1 MTEDKIIRCIRHGET
16 DRLEALIEIYY
27 DDVYRFICFKT
38 GNAEAAWDL
47 TQETFLKVIK
57 YFDSYKGHRRFK
69 GYVFAIAVNVC
80 NDFYRENRNQTD
92 RQVHL
97 EDEKID
103 LLSIA
108 SDEAEAIDNQMALQ
122 QMLNLLPDYQRE
134 AIIYKY
140 ILGYKMREIAD
151 ITGEKTATVK
161 SRIRQGLEK
170 LRREVK

>member
-1 MTEDKIIRCIRHGET
+1 M
-16 DRLEALIEIYY
+16 
-27 DDVYRFICFKT
+27 
-38 GNAEAAWDL
+38 
-47 TQETFLKVIK
+47 
-57 YFDSYKGHRRFK
+57 GHRRFK

-122 QMLNLLPDYQRE
+122 QMLKFIAGLSERGDY
-134 AIIYKY
+134 
-140 ILGYKMREIAD
+140 L
-151 ITGEKTATVK
+151 
-161 SRIRQGLEK
+161 
-170 LRREVK
+170 